1 MKQLCVDN
9 EVVCQKNKGFTLIEL
24 SIVMVII
31 GLIIGGILT
40 GQELIHGAG
49 VRATMSQIIKY
60 NSAVNTFQM
69 KYNALP
75 GDFST
80 ATTYIVGAATVINGN
95 GDGLIG
101 SIAGPATPSAAGAI
115 ATVISTTTTNNMNL
129 EYGNFWSHLSY
140 VGLIEGSYPP
150 VSATATALSLTSSAT
165 GPNFPAAKVN
175 AGIGV
180 FAYGNSG
187 DSTNYYQLGV
197 TAMAASQAS
206 ITTANFL
213 SPNDAYAIDSK
224 MDDGVPSSGI
234 VVARGS
240 ALGVDVAATFTGSAT
255 ISTSN
260 VTQCV
265 LGTSYAA
272 SIGYNTAAATS
283 SSLCQLR
290 VRIN

>member
-101 SIAGPATPSAAGAI
+101 SIAGPATPSAAGAT
-115 ATVISTTTTNNMNL
+115 ATVISTSVGPL
-129 EYGNFWSHLSY
+129 EYSNFWSHLSY
-140 VGLIEGSYPP
+140 VGLIEGSYVPI
-150 VSATATALSLTSSAT
+150 AAAATALAVST
-165 GPNFPAAKVN
+165 NFPSAKVN

-180 FAYGNSG
+180 FVYGNSA
-187 DSTNYYQLGV
+187 DSTNYYQLGA

-213 SPNDAYAIDSK
+213 SPSDAFAIDSK
-224 MDDGVPSSGI
+224 MDDGLPASGI

-240 ALGVDVAATFTGSAT
+240 ALGVDVAATFTGSASL
-255 ISTSN
+255 STAN

-265 LGTSYAA
+265 LGASYAA
-272 SIGYNTAAATS
+272 SLGYNIAAATS
-283 SSLCQLR
+283 SSICQLR